1 MKRLAFLLLLAGWL
15 VPLAS
20 AQEREHLQVGVF
32 ADYFRLDRTST
43 DYAGVGGRVGF
54 RLYHNIKIEA
64 ETSYDFDQQV
74 TENFTTTTGLFFTR
88 STGLRILHGE
98 FGPKVNLGEYHHIH
112 PFVFAKGG
120 FIDFRPNSL
129 NVPATLGTFVSNLTS
144 LRTNNVNGV
153 FYPGG
158 GVEARI
164 GPVGLRVDVG
174 SVIYI
179 NNGSHGNLRISFGPY
194 VRF

>member
-164 GPVGLRVDVG
+164 GPLGLRVDVG